1 MGSMGED
8 IADDDELAREIMQ
21 VEADDE
27 DDDDENY
34 DEDDGE
40 DGMVDGGFD
49 GDQVE
54 VVEGSDGLIDQDGE
68 ELDMSGEEIDED
80 DVGEEYGDE

>member
-1 MGSMGED
+1 
-8 IADDDELAREIMQ
+8 
-21 VEADDE
+21 
-27 DDDDENY
+27 
-34 DEDDGE
+34 
-40 DGMVDGGFD
+40 MVDEGFD